1 MPLTVN
7 DTGHDYWLTVN
18 DMKHDYWLSLLA
30 TRGTNI
36 ESHYK
41 WHDARLLTLTVNDTR
56 HDYWLSLLTY
66 ADLAIEENFYI
77 LDQLQNVHRHQYQV
91 IGVMLL

>member
-1 MPLTVN
+1 MTRGTTIDSLLTTWSTTI
-7 DTGHDYWLTVN
+7 D
-18 DMKHDYWLSLLA
+18 SLLA